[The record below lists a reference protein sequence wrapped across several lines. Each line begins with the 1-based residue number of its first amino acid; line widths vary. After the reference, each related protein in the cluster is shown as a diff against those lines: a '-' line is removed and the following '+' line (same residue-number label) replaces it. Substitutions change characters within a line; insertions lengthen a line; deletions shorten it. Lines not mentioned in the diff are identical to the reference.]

1 MQLRRQ
7 ALRTTG
13 TRTVEH
19 PGHSAGSPTA
29 HWAVRAGA
37 MSHPGR
43 STDQPA
49 ADFADLP
56 SLPVEPTLGSRAP
69 SFTLH
74 RSGKG
79 TEAQRRRC
87 RAQGPAAGI
96 RRHQPHLCAGAT
108 PCLCSWPR
116 VTSASSERILGRVRQ
131 QPSRQSAPS
140 LTQQAF
146 TAAPLGPAPHPAPRM
161 PGLGQ
166 EAGSSMQTV
175 IQYSVGDG

>member
-49 ADFADLP
+49 ADFA
-56 SLPVEPTLGSRAP
+56 EPTLGSRAP

-87 RAQGPAAGI
+87 RGQGPAAG
-96 RRHQPHLCAGAT
+96 
-108 PCLCSWPR
+108 
-116 VTSASSERILGRVRQ
+116 V
-131 QPSRQSAPS
+131 
-140 LTQQAF
+140 
-146 TAAPLGPAPHPAPRM
+146 
-161 PGLGQ
+161 
-166 EAGSSMQTV
+166 
-175 IQYSVGDG
+175 